1 MCCTPLPYTSWTL
14 DLAGNVGSVVLLLPI
29 ACAPTSLSGFLPKL
43 CKLSYE
49 QTIDIHPS
57 FSFPFRLPP
66 FRPLTWDPPKFSMVN
81 WESSE
86 TLFRLDRRPAYELLL
101 CSSQLL
107 GRPAASALVT
117 GFSSATELNVG
128 MPLPRWTTKLSS
140 LPARLWETVVSQ
152 TWIMRVRRIRSV
164 NGSKIIVKYIL
175 LLDSTDWPI
184 SCYNSEVKKKKKK
197 VLVFIESCIYIDF
210 FSIVVESLRVTCP
223 RREKRRIVKENVNRF
238 IQFYSPRSKCVQMWN
253 YYCYIILI

>member
-49 QTIDIHPS
+49 QTPISS
-57 FSFPFRLPP
+57 FLFVSPFRLPRFP
-66 FRPLTWDPPKFSMVN
+66 TLTWDPPKFSMVN

-86 TLFRLDRRPAYELLL
+86 TLLRLDRRPAYELLL

-107 GRPAASALVT
+107 GRPAASALAT
-117 GFSSATELNVG
+117 DFSSATELNVG

-152 TWIMRVRRIRSV
+152 TCGWIMRVRRMRSV
-164 NGSKIIVKYIL
+164 MGVRLTRVKYIVAWLYGSGLTHIL
-175 LLDSTDWPI
+175 L
-184 SCYNSEVKKKKKK
+184 
-197 VLVFIESCIYIDF
+197 
-210 FSIVVESLRVTCP
+210 
-223 RREKRRIVKENVNRF
+223 
-238 IQFYSPRSKCVQMWN
+238 Q
-253 YYCYIILI
+253 